1 MESGSIALNLDR
13 QQTDVIVKASA
24 LGKGKNTIENTIE
37 EQIYS

>member
-13 QQTDVIVKASA
+13 QQTDVIVKTLA